1 MYSLTLCLSVSLCL
15 RAYFK
20 KYSSLHISSVKTG
33 LWTSIYPKLV
43 IYNQIQISVWPLLDR
58 RSLLHKQPFITAH
71 FKSSLHLYVHH
82 CTLKQALLCL
92 SLSLFVS
99 LSVSFSASVSLLSLS
114 VWLSLSSS
122 CLNAMLL
129 LPAWPFRM
137 LVQGSEIHF
146 HSCSH
151 CRVRNVFPILKCFCS
166 SLADFF
172 VTLDLRNCHSV

>member
-1 MYSLTLCLSVSLCL
+1 MCSTYYSYLSYQSLQYDVLTYSVSLCL
-15 RAYFK
+15 RACFK

-99 LSVSFSASVSLLSLS
+99 LSVSFSASVSLLSLCLTFS
-114 VWLSLSSS
+114 LFIVPQCNAALASMAFPNAGARLWNTLSQL
-122 CLNAMLL
+122 
-129 LPAWPFRM
+129 F
-137 LVQGSEIHF
+137 
-146 HSCSH
+146 
-151 CRVRNVFPILKCFCS
+151 
-166 SLADFF
+166 
-172 VTLDLRNCHSV
+172 TLQSP